1 MIIEMRISPACQ
13 IFIEVYWKNL
23 KNAAMGDY
31 AGQSVASLVAK
42 SQLPTP
48 LPKNTNNSSFWV
60 PYNVLVAQYMRLG
73 CMRGC
78 ANVPVFEHACMCV
91 C

>member
-1 MIIEMRISPACQ
+1 
-13 IFIEVYWKNL
+13 
-23 KNAAMGDY
+23 MGDY

-60 PYNVLVAQYMRLG
+60 LYDVLVAQYTRFG
-73 CMRGC
+73 CMYGC
-78 ANVPVFEHACMCV
+78 ANVPVFAHACMCV
-91 C
+91 CVLAHACVCVLSTIYPLQR

>member
-1 MIIEMRISPACQ
+1 
-13 IFIEVYWKNL
+13 
-23 KNAAMGDY
+23 MGDY

-78 ANVPVFEHACMCV
+78 ANVPVFAHACVCASACTHVCV
-91 C
+91 LSTIYPLQR